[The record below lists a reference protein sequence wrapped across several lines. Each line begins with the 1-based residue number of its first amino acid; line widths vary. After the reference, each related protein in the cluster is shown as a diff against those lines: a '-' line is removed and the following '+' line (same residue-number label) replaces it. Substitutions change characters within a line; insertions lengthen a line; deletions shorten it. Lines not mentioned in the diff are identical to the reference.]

1 MICRALALVASGPS
15 ATCHI
20 ASPHALLTGVEG
32 ESGVDLGG
40 DSAGDDLQD
49 LLTELDEEG
58 VHGVLGLLLE
68 VATVRQGS
76 KP

>member
-1 MICRALALVASGPS
+1 MVSLDAR
-15 ATCHI
+15 
-20 ASPHALLTGVEG
+20 LTGVKG

-68 VATVRQGS
+68 VAIVRQGS